1 MGRSILAEYQKIE
14 PDFKYKGNLEQ
25 KAKLTI
31 VNNKNNK

>member
-14 PDFKYKGNLEQ
+14 PHFKYKENPEY

-31 VNNKNNK
+31 VNNKNKK

>member
-1 MGRSILAEYQKIE
+1 MGRSIFAEYQKIE
-14 PDFKYKGNLEQ
+14 PNFKYKGNPEQ

>member
-1 MGRSILAEYQKIE
+1 MGRSILAEYQKI
-14 PDFKYKGNLEQ
+14 DSHFKYKGNPEQ